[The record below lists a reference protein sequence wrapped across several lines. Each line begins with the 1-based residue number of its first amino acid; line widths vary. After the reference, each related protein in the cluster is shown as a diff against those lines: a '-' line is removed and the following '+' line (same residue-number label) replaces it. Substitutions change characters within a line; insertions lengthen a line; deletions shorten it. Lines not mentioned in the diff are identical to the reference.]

1 MYFVN
6 LYITYYKY
14 FITGL
19 TETIAT
25 DLALEKLQGKRSL
38 VISRSTF
45 PGSGSFGGHW
55 TGNLIGYDHAILTII
70 IVIM

>member
-38 VISRSTF
+38 VISQLNVSRQR
-45 PGSGSFGGHW
+45 
-55 TGNLIGYDHAILTII
+55 
-70 IVIM
+70 